1 MSPDDT
7 LFEADLVEVAEVGS
21 TLRVLTRV
29 AGEPPATL
37 VMEAD
42 STIARQHGVRPGA
55 RLRLRLRGRSI
66 RVEPYTPEASTR

>member
-1 MSPDDT
+1 MTPDDT
-7 LFEADLVEVAEVGS
+7 LFNAELIEVVEVGS

-42 STIARQHGVRPGA
+42 STIAHEHGVRPGA
-55 RLRLRLRGRSI
+55 KLSLRLRGRSI
-66 RVEPYTPEASTR
+66 RVEP